1 MTNSCNLAGACH
13 SILPSRIILK
23 RNELLWHRPNC
34 YSNCIC
40 DIVVILG
47 TKVGRRACLGYP
59 WSKPKFYIIPKIQHK
74 FHSSSQITDPWV
86 VELQGIVVTGLSYYV
101 MTWSIK
107 KKGPVFASAFDPLLV
122 VFSFFLQTFV
132 LGNSAYLG
140 RYVYSDALKCMS
152 PFFCDPPYLYHY
164 NMVKLLMEK

>member
-59 WSKPKFYIIPKIQHK
+59 WSKPKFYIIPKIQPK

-107 KKGPVFASAFDPLLV
+107 KNVPVFTSAFNPLLV
-122 VFSFFLQTFV
+122 VFSFLLQTFV
-132 LGNSAYLG
+132 LGDSAHLG
-140 RYVYSDALKCMS
+140 RYVYIHI
-152 PFFCDPPYLYHY
+152 LYVS
-164 NMVKLLMEK
+164 NFI

>member
-1 MTNSCNLAGACH
+1 MYICWTIIWMTNSCNIAGACH

-23 RNELLWHRPNC
+23 RNDELLSHRPNC

-47 TKVGRRACLGYP
+47 TKVGRRACLGYHIT

-107 KKGPVFASAFDPLLV
+107 KNGPVFTSAFNPLLV
-122 VFSFFLQTFV
+122 VFSFLLQTFV
-132 LGNSAYLG
+132 LGDSAHLG
-140 RYVYSDALKCMS
+140 RYVYIHILCVSN
-152 PFFCDPPYLYHY
+152 FI
-164 NMVKLLMEK
+164 

>member
-1 MTNSCNLAGACH
+1 M
-13 SILPSRIILK
+13 R
-23 RNELLWHRPNC
+23 
-34 YSNCIC
+34 
-40 DIVVILG
+40 
-47 TKVGRRACLGYP
+47 
-59 WSKPKFYIIPKIQHK
+59 
-74 FHSSSQITDPWV
+74 
-86 VELQGIVVTGLSYYV
+86 VEFQGIAVTGLSYYV
-101 MTWSIK
+101 ITWSIK